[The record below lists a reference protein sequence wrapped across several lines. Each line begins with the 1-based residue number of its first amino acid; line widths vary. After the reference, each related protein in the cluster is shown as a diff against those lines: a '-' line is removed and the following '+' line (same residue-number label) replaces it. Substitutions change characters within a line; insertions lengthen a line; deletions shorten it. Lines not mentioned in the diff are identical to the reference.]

1 MSQLTVNTVFA
12 AIDKFTNPV
21 KIMEKA
27 ATKFGQKL
35 DTATAMAERGFR
47 RVKNSADELMR
58 SSLTMGL
65 SIAAPLVYATKQAI
79 DFEDKMADVAKVANV
94 SLGSK
99 EFEKLADN
107 AKNLSKYLGVTSED
121 AAGLLA
127 SLAQGGVAIKD
138 LEKVAQ
144 ISGRVGVA
152 FGITSEM
159 AGEYFVK
166 SKNALGGNIQQTEEL
181 MNSINMLGNMY
192 AAKSSEIL
200 TFMASGGS
208 AVARAADADGKA
220 LAAFGTQ
227 FISMGK
233 SAEESATIME
243 RFIKTTLKTSS
254 LKSVFDKAGGGAN
267 GMLAVIE
274 KGSKLSGNAQNAY
287 FAQFGEYGL
296 SLQLLGKNFT
306 DLQDK
311 VKNATNEQMISGS
324 VMSEFQNRTQT
335 TAFKLAQL
343 KAEFTVLAI
352 EVGQQMIPIL
362 TDLIN
367 TVKPYIQQ
375 AIEWIKNNKET
386 TSTILKV
393 TAVLATLALA
403 VSGASFLVK
412 GFTGLIWLM
421 RAAQFANNV
430 VLGFSIFLQNKSALS
445 IRNNRIA
452 FLAYKGMVILT
463 TAAVDIWNWTVGQ
476 ASKVTKLWTTAQYAI
491 NVALTANPIG
501 AIIMLVVALI
511 AAIISIIYY
520 WDEWGRAFVA
530 FSGPVGM
537 IINLFQELYEN
548 WDMIK
553 KAFEMDGIL
562 GGFKALGQ
570 VILSGLLYPLQKVLE
585 IVGYLPDWLGGGLAT
600 DGAKA
605 IADFRADL
613 TSFEQY
619 QPKPEVI
626 NMNNERTRNFVETI
640 NNNERQ
646 QLDVNFNNMPNG
658 ATVKSSGANF
668 VMPKLTPS
676 FNF

>member
-99 EFEKLADN
+99 EFEKLANN

-159 AGEYFVK
+159 AGEYFIK

-311 VKNATNEQMISGS
+311 VKNATNQQMISGS
-324 VMSEFQNRTQT
+324 VMSEFENRTQT

-343 KAEFTVLAI
+343 KAEFSVLAI

-375 AIEWIKNNKET
+375 VLNWIKNNRET
-386 TSTILKV
+386 TKTIIKV
-393 TAVLATLALA
+393 TAALAGLSFA
-403 VSGASFLVK
+403 VSGIAFLVK
-412 GFTGLIWLM
+412 GFTSVIWLM
-421 RAAQFANNV
+421 KGALFALNGIIWLVEAAQWA
-430 VLGFSIFLQNKSALS
+430 
-445 IRNNRIA
+445 
-452 FLAYKGMVILT
+452 
-463 TAAVDIWNWTVGQ
+463 WN
-476 ASKVTKLWTTAQYAI
+476 I
-491 NVALTANPIG
+491 ALTMNPIG

-658 ATVKSSGANF
+658 ASVQSSGANF

>member
-159 AGEYFVK
+159 AGEYFIK

-311 VKNATNEQMISGS
+311 VKNATNQQMISGS

-375 AIEWIKNNKET
+375 VLNWIKNNRET
-386 TSTILKV
+386 TSTIIKV
-393 TAVLATLALA
+393 TAALAGLSFA
-403 VSGASFLVK
+403 VSGISFLVK
-412 GFTGLIWLM
+412 GFTSVIWLM
-421 RAAQFANNV
+421 KGALFALKGIIWLVEAAQWA
-430 VLGFSIFLQNKSALS
+430 
-445 IRNNRIA
+445 
-452 FLAYKGMVILT
+452 
-463 TAAVDIWNWTVGQ
+463 WN
-476 ASKVTKLWTTAQYAI
+476 I
-491 NVALTANPIG
+491 ALTMNPIG

-530 FSGPVGM
+530 FSGPVGL

>member
-159 AGEYFVK
+159 AGEYFIK

-375 AIEWIKNNKET
+375 VLNWIKNNRET
-386 TSTILKV
+386 TSTIIKV
-393 TAVLATLALA
+393 TAALAGLSFA
-403 VSGASFLVK
+403 VSGISFLVK
-412 GFTGLIWLM
+412 GFTSVIWLM
-421 RAAQFANNV
+421 KGALFALKGIIWLVEAAQWA
-430 VLGFSIFLQNKSALS
+430 
-445 IRNNRIA
+445 
-452 FLAYKGMVILT
+452 
-463 TAAVDIWNWTVGQ
+463 WN
-476 ASKVTKLWTTAQYAI
+476 I
-491 NVALTANPIG
+491 ALTMNPIG

-530 FSGPVGM
+530 FSGPVGL
-537 IINLFQELYEN
+537 IITLFQELYEN

-658 ATVKSSGANF
+658 ATVQSSGANF

>member
-159 AGEYFVK
+159 AGEYFIK

-311 VKNATNEQMISGS
+311 VKNATNQQMISGS

-343 KAEFTVLAI
+343 KAEFTILAI

-375 AIEWIKNNKET
+375 VLNWIKNNRET
-386 TSTILKV
+386 TSTIIKV
-393 TAVLATLALA
+393 TAALAGLSFA
-403 VSGASFLVK
+403 VSGISFLVK
-412 GFTGLIWLM
+412 GFTSVIWLM
-421 RAAQFANNV
+421 KGALFALKGIIWLVEAAQWA
-430 VLGFSIFLQNKSALS
+430 
-445 IRNNRIA
+445 
-452 FLAYKGMVILT
+452 
-463 TAAVDIWNWTVGQ
+463 WN
-476 ASKVTKLWTTAQYAI
+476 I
-491 NVALTANPIG
+491 ALTMNPIG

-530 FSGPVGM
+530 FSGPVGL
-537 IINLFQELYEN
+537 IITLFQELYEN

-658 ATVKSSGANF
+658 ATVQSSGANF

>member
-159 AGEYFVK
+159 AGEYFIK

-375 AIEWIKNNKET
+375 VLNWIKNNRET
-386 TSTILKV
+386 TSTIIKV
-393 TAVLATLALA
+393 TAALAGLSFA
-403 VSGASFLVK
+403 VSGISFLVK
-412 GFTGLIWLM
+412 GFTSVIWLM
-421 RAAQFANNV
+421 KGALFALKGIIWLVEAAQWA
-430 VLGFSIFLQNKSALS
+430 
-445 IRNNRIA
+445 
-452 FLAYKGMVILT
+452 
-463 TAAVDIWNWTVGQ
+463 WN
-476 ASKVTKLWTTAQYAI
+476 I
-491 NVALTANPIG
+491 ALTMNPIG

-511 AAIISIIYY
+511 AAIVSIIYY

-530 FSGPVGM
+530 FSGPVGL
-537 IINLFQELYEN
+537 IITLFQELYEN

-658 ATVKSSGANF
+658 ATVQSSGANF